1 MSKIKIIFFLIL
13 GFVFYRG
20 YEAFTN
26 FEIGV
31 SDRIVELEE
40 AADFERQGE
49 VVALMMYLG
58 DPPQLYEHLF
68 VKHKSK
74 CLEMKQIAEETS
86 FAYYQCAVV
95 DANLKGIEILRPMEV
110 FGHDDAPHGHMHIS
124 FKNVKV
130 HKSDLEKCIEL
141 ESDRLRNLNLDL
153 NLDTLRSLFK
163 HQLRSKFKSKFRFKF
178 RYII

>member
-13 GFVFYRG
+13 GFVAYKG
-20 YEAFTN
+20 YEAFTE

-58 DPPQLYEHLF
+58 DPPQLNEHLL
-68 VKHKSK
+68 VKNKSK

-86 FAYYQCAVV
+86 FAYYECAVV
-95 DANLKGIEILRPMEV
+95 DANLKGGKIISINEELEV
-110 FGHDDAPHGHMHIS
+110 F
-124 FKNVKV
+124 
-130 HKSDLEKCIEL
+130 
-141 ESDRLRNLNLDL
+141 
-153 NLDTLRSLFK
+153 
-163 HQLRSKFKSKFRFKF
+163 
-178 RYII
+178 